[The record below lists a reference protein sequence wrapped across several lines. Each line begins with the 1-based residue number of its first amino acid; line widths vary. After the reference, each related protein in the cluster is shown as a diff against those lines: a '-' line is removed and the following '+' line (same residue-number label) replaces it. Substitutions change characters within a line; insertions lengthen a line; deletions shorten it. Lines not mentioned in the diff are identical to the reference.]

1 MTTLKIAGLVTLFS
15 IFSITSG
22 CPKCGSKKIVKNGM
36 TSYGKQNYRCKNCKR
51 QFVKDNNKKT
61 ISQQTKDLI
70 DDLLLEKVPLA
81 GIARVAKVSESWLQN
96 YVNKKYE
103 SIPRTIKTIKK
114 KAE

>member
-1 MTTLKIAGLVTLFS
+1 MTNLRIASLVALFS
-15 IFSITSG
+15 IFPSTSG
-22 CPKCGSKKIVKNGM
+22 CPECGSKKIVRNGM
-36 TSYGKQNYRCKNCKR
+36 TGYGKQNYKCKNCGR
-51 QFVKDNNKKT
+51 QFVMDNKKKT

-70 DDLLLEKVPLA
+70 DDLLLEKIPLA

-103 SIPRTIKTIKK
+103 SVPRTIKTIKK